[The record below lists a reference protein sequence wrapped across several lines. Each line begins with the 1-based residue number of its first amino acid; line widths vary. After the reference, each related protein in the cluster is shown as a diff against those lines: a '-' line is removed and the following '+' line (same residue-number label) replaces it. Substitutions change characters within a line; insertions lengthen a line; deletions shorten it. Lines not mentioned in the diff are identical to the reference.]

1 MKVSPCF
8 HVLYILI
15 SGIKEVCPFFS
26 GAIDLSYI
34 DPVVIGRR
42 VFTVTNEL
50 VGGVVACVQDAIC
63 TVINAVVD
71 GVKGI

>member
-1 MKVSPCF
+1 MKD
-8 HVLYILI
+8 LR
-15 SGIKEVCPFFS
+15 PFFS
-26 GAIDLSYI
+26 GSIDLSYI

-50 VGGVVACVQDAIC
+50 VGGVVAYVQDAIC
-63 TVINAVVD
+63 TVLNAVVD

>member
-1 MKVSPCF
+1 MR
-8 HVLYILI
+8 
-15 SGIKEVCPFFS
+15 PFFS
-26 GAIDLSYI
+26 GSIDISYI

-50 VGGVVACVQDAIC
+50 VGGVVAYVQDAIC